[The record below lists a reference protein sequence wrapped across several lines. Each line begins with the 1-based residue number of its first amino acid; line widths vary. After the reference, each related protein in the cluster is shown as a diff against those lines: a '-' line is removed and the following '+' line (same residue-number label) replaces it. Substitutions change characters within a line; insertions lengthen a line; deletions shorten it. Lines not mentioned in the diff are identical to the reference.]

1 MVDDIFGKDNDNE
14 GEGDDQAEVAAELAD
29 LQEEEEVPQEEEE
42 EDIEGQTFDAE
53 EGAVRKEH
61 RPPPREYVFQVIP
74 QQDRLDV
81 FS

>member
-14 GEGDDQAEVAAELAD
+14 GEADDQAEAAAELAD
-29 LQEEEEVPQEEEE
+29 LQDEEVQQEEEE

-74 QQDRLDV
+74 Q
-81 FS
+81 